1 MKMRFTLVMLT
12 ALFVS
17 ATALASSPLYP
28 YMDSYR
34 IPLDKK
40 GAVIGKIF
48 FSTDLKMKIKY
59 SIVQDTSKLFLIDNE
74 GNLCLKS
81 GKSVSAANGAMSYG
95 IKVKTGNIIKEFE
108 LVKDEFLTNK
118 AIAHRGAWKNT
129 GSTENS
135 LSSLK
140 AAIELGCGASEF
152 DVWMAADGVLVINH
166 DPHAGGLEIE
176 KTSSA
181 DLTKVPLKKG
191 DFVATLEQYLLT
203 AKTQNKTA
211 LVLEIKASLVSNERL
226 LELTEKVVKMVH
238 DLKMQAWVNYISFD
252 HSCLLRVL
260 DLDPAAKTAFLDKNM
275 TLDQMKESKMWGI
288 DYNLSMFKE
297 DSELVKNAHNLGLT
311 VNAWT
316 VNKAEDMKML
326 LDRNIDFLT
335 TNEPEMLLN
344 ILKGN
349 K

>member
-1 MKMRFTLVMLT
+1 MKMKSTLVMLA

-17 ATALASSPLYP
+17 ASALASSPLYP

-40 GAVIGKIF
+40 GAVIGKIY
-48 FSTDLKMKIKY
+48 FSTSEKMKIDY
-59 SIVQDTSKLFLIDNE
+59 SIVQDTSKLFLIDKS
-74 GNLCLKS
+74 GNLCLKP
-81 GKSVSAANGAMSYG
+81 GKSVSAGKGAFSYG
-95 IKVKTGNIIKEFE
+95 IKIKTGNVVKEFE

-166 DPHAGGLEIE
+166 DPHAGGFEIE

-181 DLTKVPLKKG
+181 ELTKVPLKKG

-203 AKTQNKTA
+203 AKKQNKTA

-226 LELTEKVVKMVH
+226 MELTEKVVKMVH

-252 HSCLLRVL
+252 HSCLVRVL
-260 DLDPAAKTAFLDKNM
+260 ELDPAAKTAFLDKNM
-275 TLDQMKESKMWGI
+275 TLDQLKESKMWGI
-288 DYNLSMFKE
+288 DFNLSMFKE
-297 DSELVKNAHNLGLT
+297 DADLIKKAHDLGLT

-316 VNKAEDMKML
+316 VNKAEDMQML
-326 LDRNIDFLT
+326 LDKGADYIT
-335 TNEPEMLLN
+335 TNEPEMLLKM
-344 ILKGN
+344 LK
-349 K
+349 